1 VPRLFVAIDIPEE
14 LKPRLLALRTAA
26 LPARWV
32 EPGQFHL
39 TLRFIGEV
47 DEASAQAVDAALRG
61 IDASRFILTLKG
73 LGHFRRHVLWVG
85 VQSSPPLMSL
95 QTQIEDALRRAGLAG
110 DEGRYVPHVKLARLR
125 WPPRDRLRSFLN
137 EHRLFCAEPF
147 EVEHFVLYESRLAKQ
162 GATDLR
168 RAEYALYPIRQNLPS
183 SPACQS
189 MQSKPAL
196 R

>member
-32 EPGQFHL
+32 ERERFHL

-47 DEASAQAVDAALRG
+47 DEASARAVDAALRG
-61 IDASRFILTLKG
+61 IDASRFTLTLER

-85 VQSSPPLMSL
+85 VQSCPPLMSL
-95 QTQIEDALRRAGLAG
+95 QTQIEDAVRRAGSAG

-125 WPPRDRLRSFLN
+125 WPPRDRLRLFLN
-137 EHRLFCAEPF
+137 EHALFCAEPF
-147 EVEHFVLYESRLAKQ
+147 EVEQFVLYESRRAKQ
-162 GATDLR
+162 GATHLR
-168 RAEYALYPIRQNLPS
+168 RAEYVLYPIRQSMLSS
-183 SPACQS
+183 SPCLL

-196 R
+196 P